1 MLGEEI
7 DNTFDEVGNL
17 LTTTDA
23 IGRVLEYR
31 YDDFGRP
38 IGFIDPDGNTS
49 AIAYNE
55 FGYITSTTDFLGN
68 EVNYTYDN
76 RGNRL
81 TETYTATFSGGV
93 AEELAIS
100 YTYDNEGR
108 ITATEDPAGN
118 VTRFEY
124 DANNNLLALTD
135 ARGQRT
141 EYVYNDRNL
150 LVETIFD
157 DETPEDSSDNLRNIA
172 LYDRGGR
179 TRAQIDAAGNALH
192 YVYDAL
198 GRVTEVI
205 YSEASE
211 TLEQLLAAI
220 APNQTLDTVDWSQV
234 VYPDEPPAFLNDN
247 LREISEYYGDGKVRA
262 LTDRAGNRTEFRYD
276 LSDRLVETI
285 FADDTPEDSSDNL
298 RSITLY
304 DRSGRLRA
312 QIDAGGNALHY
323 VYDEVGRLTETIYP
337 TESDSLEQL
346 LEAIAPGQTLDTV
359 DWTQVVY
366 PDAAPAYLA
375 GNPRIETEYFN
386 NDRVQSQTDQR
397 GNITEFR
404 YDALGRLTETILA
417 DDTPETLVDNPRLRT
432 EYNEI
437 GQVLQQIDPLGQ
449 ATTFAYNR
457 AGDLVQT
464 TFDDGTTVAGTF
476 NEIGQAISA
485 TDQEGNTTSYDY
497 DNFGRLTS
505 ITDALDQRTEY
516 TYDNLSLLT
525 ETTDANGITTS
536 YDFDSFGRRTG
547 IELPEGEEASYSYDA
562 NGNLATYTDFNGN
575 ATRYEYNALNQLV
588 TTDFANDADVT
599 YTYTDTGQIETI
611 TDGRGVT
618 RFEYDHRDRLVSRT
632 DPDGSYIRPGGPT
645 IEYTYDEASNRTS
658 VSTPN
663 GTTTYTFDAQNR
675 LETVTDPNQGVTTY
689 QYDLAGRLTLTE
701 FANGTEERRGY
712 DNLNRLTRL
721 TTVQIDAET
730 GEETVIAG
738 FEYTLNNIGHRL
750 QITEHDGRITQY
762 EYDDVYRLT
771 QERILDPDDP
781 TNDGRTIDYTYDAL
795 GNRLT
800 RIDSLEGLTTYAYN
814 DDYQLLQEVRSLN
827 GDVTNTITYS
837 YDANGNLLSR
847 TSDTSGTTRFIWNDS
862 NRLVGVELPN
872 GDEISYIYDQ
882 AGIQVSSTINSET
895 TTYVVDSNRPFA
907 QVLESITSDDLV
919 QISVFGLDLIAQLQ
933 GDQSSFFHTDGLG
946 STRVVTDGEGTV
958 QQEFDYLAFGELLG
972 ARNAEQVDNLFA
984 GEQFEQELGLY
995 HLRQRYYDPSTGR
1008 FISRDAFEG
1017 FITNPISQ
1025 NRYLYANANPVTYT
1039 DPSGFFSIGNVSA
1052 ASVARG
1058 TLSVISS
1065 PQFLLGAGIG
1075 AGAQVTGDFARGERS
1090 TVLGVLGAAAF
1101 GGLGFVFGPALAGA
1115 LLKSA
1120 SGTVGLSL
1128 LVANGLADSFNTLR
1142 AGLSSGDPLR
1152 AFAGVT
1158 SALLDFGL
1166 LDGALNPRS
1175 LLRNPLRGA
1184 RGFARS
1190 IGGLSDNIARQGGDL
1205 VDNII
1210 GNILDNGRNAAD
1222 NALDGAPPTR
1232 PDTIQCF
1239 VSGTHVLTPH
1249 GKTAIDSL
1257 RPGDWVIS
1265 WDEETGEVSQR
1276 QVTEWYERQAPVI
1289 IDLFIGT
1296 EKISCTPEHPF
1307 WVKGRGWMRAS
1318 QLTVG
1323 TILQTRAG
1331 EPVSIDAVRKHDEP
1345 TNIYNVEITGLHTYF
1360 VSNLEIL
1367 SHNMCGGTSLGGKI
1381 TGDPDIVASKAR
1393 IAADPTN
1400 PNSLSAQAELSV
1412 AKQLRAEG
1420 ENVHFIDDSLSQGQ
1434 AGPGLTNDFTLLN
1447 SGVQADVKRLSGIG
1461 RNAAGDL
1468 AKGVRQ
1474 VGSGGQ
1480 VLVVRASNSQNT
1492 LAQFQDFINNFTP
1505 SIPGVTFRLFDESS
1519 LPR

>member
-1 MLGEEI
+1 MAGESISLTYDPENAIEIVTDPFGASTLNEYDEHGNLVRQIDALGNQGLFEFDENNNRISETIVTDETGPEGRTTTATFSADSQLESITDVLGSTLQFFYDNQGNLVSTIGLLGEAF
-7 DNTFDEVGNL
+7 NSTFDEAGNV
-17 LTTTDA
+17 LTATDA
-23 IGRVLEYR
+23 IDRFSEVL
-31 YDDFGRP
+31 YDDFGR
-38 IGFIDPDGNTS
+38 IVGFVENGNTS
-49 AIAYNE
+49 AITYDE
-55 FGYITSTTDFLGN
+55 FGSVSSIIDFLGH
-68 EVNYTYDN
+68 EIRYTYDG

-81 TETYTATFSGGV
+81 TESYSLTLAEDVT
-93 AEELAIS
+93 EELTTRF
-100 YTYDNEGR
+100 TYDAEDR
-108 ITATEDPAGN
+108 LIAIEDPAGN
-118 VTRFEY
+118 VTRSEY
-124 DANNNLLALTD
+124 DANGNLIATVD
-135 ARGQRT
+135 ARGERT
-141 EYVYNDRNL
+141 EFVYDARNL
-150 LVETIFD
+150 LVETIFTD
-157 DETPEDSSDNLRNIA
+157 DTPEDSSDNLRAIS
-172 LYDRGGR
+172 LYDRGTR
-179 TRAQIDAAGNALH
+179 ARAQIDADGNVLH

-205 YSEASE
+205 FSDESE

-220 APNQTLDTVDWSQV
+220 APGQTLEAVDWTQV
-234 VYPDEPPAFLNDN
+234 VYPDEPPAFLADN
-247 LREISEYYGDGKVRA
+247 LREITEYYGDGKVRA
-262 LTDRAGNRTEFRYD
+262 QIDRAGNRTEFRYNNND
-276 LSDRLVETI
+276 LLVETI
-285 FADDTPEDSSDNL
+285 FADDTPEDLSDNL
-298 RSITLY
+298 RAINLY
-304 DRSGRLRA
+304 DRAGRLRA
-312 QIDAGGNALHY
+312 QVDTAGSALHY
-323 VYDEVGRLTETIYP
+323 VYDAAGRLVERIYP
-337 TESDSLEQL
+337 TASDSLEQL
-346 LEAIAPGQTLDTV
+346 LAAIAPGQTLDTV

-375 GNPRIETEYFN
+375 DNPRIKTDYFN
-386 NDRVQSQTDQR
+386 NDRVQSQTDQLS
-397 GNITEFR
+397 NTTEFR

-417 DDTPETLVDNPRLRT
+417 DDTPETLADNPRLRT

-449 ATTFAYNR
+449 ETSFAYNR
-457 AGDLVQT
+457 AGDLVLT

-476 NEIGQAISA
+476 NEIGQTTSV

-497 DNFGRLTS
+497 DNFGRLTG
-505 ITDALDQRTEY
+505 ITDALNQSTEY
-516 TYDNLSLLT
+516 TYDVLSLLT
-525 ETTDANGITTS
+525 ETTDANGIATN
-536 YDFDSFGRRTG
+536 YDYDSFGRRTS
-547 IELPEGEEASYSYDA
+547 IELPEGDRASYSYDA

-588 TTDFANDADVT
+588 TTDFASDADVT

-632 DPDGSYIRPGGPT
+632 DPDGPHIRPDGPT

-663 GTTTYTFDAQNR
+663 GTTSYTFDAQNR
-675 LETVTDPNQGVTTY
+675 LETVTDPDGGVTTY

-701 FANGTEERRGY
+701 FANGIEERRGY

-730 GEETVIAG
+730 GAETVIAG
-738 FEYTLNNIGHRL
+738 FEYTLNNVGHRL

-781 TNDGRTIDYTYDAL
+781 TNDGRTISYTYDAL

-800 RIDSLEGLTTYAYN
+800 RVDSLEGLTTYTYN

-827 GDVTNTITYS
+827 GDVTNTITYG

-847 TSDTSGTTRFIWNDS
+847 TSDTSGTTRFDWNDS
-862 NRLVGVELPN
+862 NRLVGVLLPN
-872 GDEISYIYDQ
+872 GDEVSYVYDQ
-882 AGIQVSSTINSET
+882 AGIQVSSTSNGET

-1190 IGGLSDNIARQGGDL
+1190 IGGLCIFIRLRGL
-1205 VDNII
+1205 V
-1210 GNILDNGRNAAD
+1210 R
-1222 NALDGAPPTR
+1222 
-1232 PDTIQCF
+1232 
-1239 VSGTHVLTPH
+1239 
-1249 GKTAIDSL
+1249 
-1257 RPGDWVIS
+1257 
-1265 WDEETGEVSQR
+1265 
-1276 QVTEWYERQAPVI
+1276 
-1289 IDLFIGT
+1289 
-1296 EKISCTPEHPF
+1296 F
-1307 WVKGRGWMRAS
+1307 W
-1318 QLTVG
+1318 
-1323 TILQTRAG
+1323 
-1331 EPVSIDAVRKHDEP
+1331 
-1345 TNIYNVEITGLHTYF
+1345 
-1360 VSNLEIL
+1360 
-1367 SHNMCGGTSLGGKI
+1367 
-1381 TGDPDIVASKAR
+1381 
-1393 IAADPTN
+1393 
-1400 PNSLSAQAELSV
+1400 
-1412 AKQLRAEG
+1412 
-1420 ENVHFIDDSLSQGQ
+1420 
-1434 AGPGLTNDFTLLN
+1434 
-1447 SGVQADVKRLSGIG
+1447 
-1461 RNAAGDL
+1461 
-1468 AKGVRQ
+1468 
-1474 VGSGGQ
+1474 
-1480 VLVVRASNSQNT
+1480 
-1492 LAQFQDFINNFTP
+1492 
-1505 SIPGVTFRLFDESS
+1505 
-1519 LPR
+1519 